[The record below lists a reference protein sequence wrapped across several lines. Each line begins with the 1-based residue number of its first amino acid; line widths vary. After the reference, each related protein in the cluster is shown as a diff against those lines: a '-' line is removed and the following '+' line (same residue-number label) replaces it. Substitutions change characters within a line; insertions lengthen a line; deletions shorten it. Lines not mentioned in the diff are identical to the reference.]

1 MGSEVATV
9 LTWCPRL
16 NMYDPS
22 KYFPTIIV
30 TIALLLIQNN
40 RLLPLVQN
48 ILFNIDNLYISQ
60 KLFGG
65 FKDVVLQR
73 NDDNTM
79 GK

>member
-1 MGSEVATV
+1 
-9 LTWCPRL
+9 
-16 NMYDPS
+16 MYDPS

-73 NDDNTM
+73 NDDNTIA
-79 GK
+79 K

>member
-1 MGSEVATV
+1 
-9 LTWCPRL
+9 
-16 NMYDPS
+16 MYDPS

>member
-1 MGSEVATV
+1 
-9 LTWCPRL
+9 
-16 NMYDPS
+16 MYDPS
-22 KYFPTIIV
+22 TYFPTIIV

-73 NDDNTM
+73 NDDNTIA
-79 GK
+79 K